1 MRRSR
6 RSGTSSS
13 LDGVAGREPGEEPA
27 TTIDAALLEESVED
41 LYEHAP
47 VGYLST
53 LPSGLAVKANET
65 LLSLTGYRR
74 EDLVG
79 RKRLHDLLAPG
90 ARIYYETHY
99 APLLQMQGTVQE
111 IAVEL
116 VRADGSRIPVLLNST
131 LVRDEF
137 GEPRVIRTTIFDA
150 SHRRRYE
157 RELQRLRADAETR
170 ALAALA
176 LEHVHD
182 GVMLVTRDG
191 GIDVLNPAAER
202 ILGVAAA
209 ETVGR
214 QVAEVVPEW
223 EGVAAET
230 PLGRAVVVPIT
241 RGGHEQ
247 WLSVAGVDAGE
258 GGVVWSMR
266 DVTADHTVEQLR
278 GDVVAIVSHEL
289 RTPLTGV
296 YGSAQTLLARY
307 DELGDDVRRQLLT
320 ILVEQTER
328 LTRLVDRILLT
339 GNLDHG
345 ELAVTAE
352 PCGAAEVV
360 ATAVQ
365 ALGDVERA
373 RVRVDAEPEALVLA
387 DADLAHQV
395 LVNLLDNA
403 LKYSDGAVSITVEP
417 GDGTVRF
424 TVADDGPGIPPGER
438 DRVFEKFY
446 RLDPDQ
452 RRGVGGAGLGLYVAR
467 ELAQRLGGRISLLPT
482 AEGTSV
488 AVDLPGVESRA

>member
-1 MRRSR
+1 MTRR
-6 RSGTSSS
+6 GQG
-13 LDGVAGREPGEEPA
+13 DEPA
-27 TTIDAALLEESVED
+27 ATIDAALLEESADD

-53 LPSGLAVKANET
+53 LPSGLAIKANET

-99 APLLQMQGTVQE
+99 APLLQMQGAVQE

-131 LVRDEF
+131 LVRDQF

-157 RELQRLRADAETR
+157 RELQRLRAEAETR

-182 GVMLVTRDG
+182 GVMLVTREG
-191 GIDVLNPAAER
+191 RIDVLNPAAER
-202 ILGVAAA
+202 IFGVAAA
-209 ETVGR
+209 DAVGR
-214 QVAEVVPEW
+214 AVAAVVPEW
-223 EGVAAET
+223 AGVAAGA
-230 PLGRAVVVPIT
+230 PLGRTAVVPIA
-241 RGGHEQ
+241 RQGHEQ

-266 DVTADHTVEQLR
+266 DVTADHTLEQLR

-296 YGSAQTLLARY
+296 YGSVQTLLSRY

-320 ILVEQTER
+320 MLVEQTER
-328 LTRLVDRILLT
+328 LIRLVDRILLA
-339 GNLDHG
+339 GELDHG
-345 ELAVTAE
+345 EPALNAE
-352 PCGAAEVV
+352 PRGAAGLV
-360 ATAVQ
+360 AGAVQ
-365 ALGDVERA
+365 AFGDVERA
-373 RVRVDAEPEALVLA
+373 RVRIDAKADVLVLA
-387 DADLAHQV
+387 DGDLAHQV

-403 LKYSDGAVSITVEP
+403 LKYSDGAVPLTVEP
-417 GDGTVRF
+417 GEGTVRF
-424 TVADDGPGIPPGER
+424 IVADEGPGIPPGER
-438 DRVFEKFY
+438 ERVFEKFY

-467 ELAQRLGGRISLLPT
+467 ELTQRLGGRISLLPT
-482 AEGTSV
+482 AAGTSV
-488 AVDLPGVESRA
+488 AVDLPGVESPA